1 VEGIVLI
8 TIFRVFTIYKL
19 WTGAYGRIVFLVR
32 VMDFFQRD
40 ISAMMA
46 FLGLGLGVSIFVLAG
61 FLVMLTPCSEPRSP

>member
-32 VMDFFQRD
+32 VMDFFH

-61 FLVMLTPCSEPRSP
+61 SLVMLTPCSEPRSP